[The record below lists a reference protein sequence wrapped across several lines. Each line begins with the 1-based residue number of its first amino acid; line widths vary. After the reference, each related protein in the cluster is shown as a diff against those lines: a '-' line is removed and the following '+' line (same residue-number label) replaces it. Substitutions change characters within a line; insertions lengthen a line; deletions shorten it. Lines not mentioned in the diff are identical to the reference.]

1 MPQFG
6 RIFFQ
11 DVAGEFQLIEL
22 ARLSLGVAPH
32 GLSMV
37 RPALCALQSDS
48 TDILDQVDGL
58 ARRPQTDV
66 DFRANRDE
74 GNVFVQSFR
83 DEVVALVPAVEAHLL
98 TQ

>member
-1 MPQFG
+1 
-6 RIFFQ
+6 
-11 DVAGEFQLIEL
+11 
-22 ARLSLGVAPH
+22 
-32 GLSMV
+32 MV

-58 ARRPQTDV
+58 ARRSQTDV